1 MNKANINSKQISK
14 LNQALL
20 NLINQLHNYST
31 EENKDNQN
39 MLDCK
44 YRRTEY
50 FKKLTFLIKTICS
63 NLFKQKNFDNFHILL
78 KKLKSKRSFSRRC
91 ATVH

>member
-1 MNKANINSKQISK
+1 MNKANINSKQLSK
-14 LNQALL
+14 PNQALL
-20 NLINQLHNYST
+20 NLINQLDNYSN
-31 EENKDNQN
+31 EKNKDNQN

-50 FKKLTFLIKTICS
+50 FKKLSFLIKTICS
-63 NLFKQKNFDNFHILL
+63 LHKNFDNFYILL

-91 ATVH
+91 TTVH